1 MMFELIKV
9 LWNILLRKS
18 DQMALPNSMFLLF
31 FVFIFYFL
39 SQSISGGFTL
49 SETPI
54 VFVRSFIIDVTLL
67 IIFLRI
73 LTQIFSTQ
81 DHYTRSLIAL
91 FGTGALFNIIASP
104 LIIRFA
110 DILSNSDLIESGD
123 LPIWLPLLFFAIA
136 IWSVMVMG
144 HIFSRSMI
152 KDNVGNSSP
161 PVSGILVALLYMM
174 INFLVHS
181 SFLGE

>member
-1 MMFELIKV
+1 MIQLLKV

-18 DQMALPNSMFLLF
+18 DQSALPNSIFLLF
-31 FVFIFYFL
+31 VVFLLYFL
-39 SQSISGGFTL
+39 SQSISGFTV
-49 SETPI
+49 SETPLI
-54 VFVRSFIIDVTLL
+54 FVRSFFVDVILM
-67 IIFLRI
+67 IVFLRI

-81 DHYTRSLIAL
+81 DDFNRTLIAL

-110 DILSNSDLIESGD
+110 DILNNNDLIDSTD
-123 LPIWLPLLFFAIA
+123 IPLWLPLIFFIIA
-136 IWSVMVMG
+136 IWSIMVMG

-152 KDNVGNSSP
+152 KDNSSSSP
-161 PVSGILVALLYMM
+161 PPISGVAIALLYMM

>member
-9 LWNILLRKS
+9 LWSILLRKS
-18 DQMALPNSMFLLF
+18 DQMALPNSVFLLF

-39 SQSISGGFTL
+39 SQSISGFTV

-54 VFVRSFIIDVTLL
+54 IFVRSFIIDVILL
-67 IIFLRI
+67 VIFLRI
-73 LTQIFSTQ
+73 LTQIFGTQ
-81 DHYTRSLIAL
+81 DHYTQSLIAL
-91 FGTGALFNIIASP
+91 FGTGAMFNIIASP

-110 DILSNSDLIESGD
+110 DILGNSDVIASGD

-152 KDNVGNSSP
+152 KDSVSNSSP
-161 PVSGILVALLYMM
+161 PVSGILVALFYMM

>member
-1 MMFELIKV
+1 MIELLKV

-18 DQMALPNSMFLLF
+18 DQSELPNSMFLLF
-31 FVFIFYFL
+31 VVFLLYFL
-39 SQSISGGFTL
+39 SQSISGFTV
-49 SETPI
+49 SDTPL
-54 VFVRSFIIDVTLL
+54 VFVRSFFVDAVLM

-73 LTQIFSTQ
+73 ITQIFSTQ
-81 DHYTRSLIAL
+81 DDFIRALIAL
-91 FGTGALFNIIASP
+91 FGTGALFNIIATP

-110 DILSNSDLIESGD
+110 DVLSDSDLLDSGD
-123 LPIWLPLLFFAIA
+123 LPIWLPLLFFIIA
-136 IWSVMVMG
+136 IWSIMVMG

-152 KDNVGNSSP
+152 KDKLSSSSP
-161 PVSGILVALLYMM
+161 PISGVAVALLYMM

>member
-1 MMFELIKV
+1 MVELIKV

-18 DQMALPNSMFLLF
+18 DQMALPNSMFLLLI
-31 FVFIFYFL
+31 VFIFYFL
-39 SQSISGGFTL
+39 SQSISGFTI
-49 SETPI
+49 SETPAI
-54 VFVRSFIIDVTLL
+54 FVRSFFVDAILL

-73 LTQIFSTQ
+73 LTQIFNTQ
-81 DHYTRSLIAL
+81 DYYTRSLIAL
-91 FGTGALFNIIASP
+91 IGTGALLNIIASP

-110 DILSNSDLIESGD
+110 DILSDNDLMESGD
-123 LPIWLPLLFFAIA
+123 LPIWLPLLFFVIA
-136 IWSVMVMG
+136 IWSIMVMG

-152 KDNVGNSSP
+152 KENMSVSSS